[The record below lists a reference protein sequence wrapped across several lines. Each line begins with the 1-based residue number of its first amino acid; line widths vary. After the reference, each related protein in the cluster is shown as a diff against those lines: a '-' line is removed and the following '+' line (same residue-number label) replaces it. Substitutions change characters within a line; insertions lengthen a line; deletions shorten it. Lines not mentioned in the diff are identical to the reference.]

1 MRKCAFGLNFF
12 GFVRR
17 SGYNV
22 STNDQ
27 CPFYFAVGLAIFSIL
42 IVWLGSTLVNI
53 RAINALAHRIDDQGK
68 RIDELGK
75 NLIQRIDELGNNLNQ
90 RIDELGKNLNQRID
104 DQGKRIDELDKNLNQ
119 RIDELGKSLNQR
131 TDELG
136 NNLNQR
142 IEDYSQSLNLRIDD
156 LRTEMRAGFA
166 SVNERLGRLETRF
179 DRIED
184 EVRKDHENRLAR
196 LEARVFSSAA

>member
-1 MRKCAFGLNFF
+1 MT
-12 GFVRR
+12 
-17 SGYNV
+17 NV
-22 STNDQ
+22 Q
-27 CPFYFAVGLAIFSIL
+27 FYFAVGLPIFSIL

-75 NLIQRIDELGNNLNQ
+75 NL
-90 RIDELGKNLNQRID
+90 
-104 DQGKRIDELDKNLNQ
+104 NQ

-142 IEDYSQSLNLRIDD
+142 IQDYSQGLNLRIDD
-156 LRTEMRAGFA
+156 LRSEMRAGFA